1 MREMV
6 FSPYYIEFQL
16 IEHGCGSLEA
26 GHGSSLLPSLALW
39 LFSMPG
45 LWIVVGFVGL
55 PVPGLWAVF
64 VFFLLFPLWGLFLI
78 RSLCDLG
85 LVG

>member
-1 MREMV
+1 M
-6 FSPYYIEFQL
+6 P
-16 IEHGCGSLEA
+16 SL
-26 GHGSSLLPSLALW
+26 SPSLALW

-45 LWIVVGFVGL
+45 LWIIVGFVGL
-55 PVPGLWAVF
+55 PVPGLWALF

-85 LVG
+85 PVGWLWVLFG